1 MAEPEKP
8 EAEKPAD
15 DEPTKEP
22 GTQQGPP
29 TSKASKVRLIIAI
42 GLAVLVLAG
51 GGVALAI
58 VASRPRPEDI
68 ALQQEKTAARE
79 VVQRFASLL
88 EQGRNDGAF
97 ALSKSDVKA
106 LVCESEQDALEQEW
120 QDRESK
126 EIMRSYAPTPS
137 SRMSITVKD
146 VRIEGDKGRATLS
159 GGAGNARAEQDYA
172 LVKENAVWK
181 VCGVTF
187 RPRPSSTSAR
197 PTETQSATSDAAIPP
212 GSDSSTPPPPSATD
226 SGPTQ

>member
-1 MAEPEKP
+1 MAEPDKP
-8 EAEKPAD
+8 QA
-15 DEPTKEP
+15 DEPEP
-22 GTQQGPP
+22 EQRADTELSPP
-29 TSKASKVRLIIAI
+29 AAKASKVRLIVAI

-58 VASRPRPEDI
+58 VASQPRPEDI

-79 VVQRFASLL
+79 VAQKFATLL

-97 ALSKSDVKA
+97 ALSKADVKG
-106 LVCESEQDALEQEW
+106 LVCQPEQEALEQEW

-126 EIMRSYAPTPS
+126 EILRSYAPTPS

-159 GGAGNARAEQDYA
+159 GGAGNVRADQDYA
-172 LVKENAVWK
+172 LVKEDNAWK

-187 RPRPSSTSAR
+187 RPRSSSSNTRPTQTRSSTS
-197 PTETQSATSDAAIPP
+197 ETPGFP
-212 GSDSSTPPPPSATD
+212 GSDSSAPPTTTTTETT
-226 SGPTQ
+226 GPTP

>member
-8 EAEKPAD
+8 EADKPAD
-15 DEPTKEP
+15 TELS
-22 GTQQGPP
+22 PP
-29 TSKASKVRLIIAI
+29 ASKASKVRLIIAI

-58 VASRPRPEDI
+58 VASRPRPEDV

-79 VVQRFASLL
+79 VAQKFATLL

-97 ALSKSDVKA
+97 ALSKSEVKE
-106 LVCESEQDALEQEW
+106 LVCQTEQDALEQEW
-120 QDRESK
+120 QVRESK

-159 GGAGNARAEQDYA
+159 GGTGNVRADQDYA
-172 LVKENAVWK
+172 LVKESGGWK

-187 RPRPSSTSAR
+187 RARTSSTSSR
-197 PTETQSATSDAAIPP
+197 PTQTRPSTTETP
-212 GSDSSTPPPPSATD
+212 GSDSPTTPPTTTETTETTT
-226 SGPTQ
+226 GPTQ